1 MFKGKMKLIL
11 ATSVLAVSLMLA
23 GCGGG
28 SSDKKE
34 TAKPAAGKTT
44 VLKVSF
50 NQSDQHPQF
59 VALTEMSK
67 KLEEQTKGAYK
78 LDIQPNELLGNQKDS
93 FELVQAGTIQMAL
106 VGNPIVEA
114 INKDF
119 GAIGLPYVY
128 DSQAHQRKVFT
139 SGILKEL
146 FATTEKHGI
155 NVLGAFTAGARSV
168 YTDKEIKTPA
178 DLKGYKIR
186 VMQSPT
192 MIKMLNLMGG
202 TGTPMGQGEVYTAIQ
217 QNTINGGENNEI
229 TYADLKHYEVSK
241 VFSYTRHLMVPDL
254 IIINSKTY
262 KDMPAD
268 VRAIFDK
275 LMVETINNE
284 FDLWDKQIESAKKV
298 AMDKGA
304 KFVEVDIKPFQ
315 DNCAPLAEEIVQVSP
330 MAKKVYESVRAAAK

>member
-1 MFKGKMKLIL
+1 MFKGKAKLVFAASAL
-11 ATSVLAVSLMLA
+11 ALSMLVT
-23 GCGGG
+23 GCGG
-28 SSDKKE
+28 DKKDA
-34 TAKPAAGKTT
+34 AKPEQGKTT

-50 NQSDQHPQF
+50 NQSDKHPQF

-93 FELVQAGTIQMAL
+93 FELVQAGTIQMAV
-106 VGNPIVEA
+106 VGNPIVEVV
-114 INKDF
+114 NKDF
-119 GAIGLPYVY
+119 AAIGLPYVY

-139 SGILKEL
+139 SGILKDL
-146 FATTEKHGI
+146 FASTEKNNF

-168 YTDKEIKTPA
+168 YTDKEIKTPD

-192 MIKMLNLMGG
+192 MIKMLNAMGG
-202 TGTPMGQGEVYTAIQ
+202 VGTPMGQGEVYTAIQ
-217 QNTINGGENNEI
+217 QKTINGGENNEI
-229 TYADLKHYEVSK
+229 TYADLKHYEVAK
-241 VFSYTRHLMVPDL
+241 VFSNTRHLMVPDL

-268 VRAIFDK
+268 VRATFDK
-275 LMVETINNE
+275 LMAETVNRE
-284 FDLWDKQIESAKKV
+284 FDLWDQQIETAKKV

-315 DNCAPLAEEIVQVSP
+315 ANCAPLAEEVTKSSP
-330 MAKKVYESVRAAAK
+330 TAKKVYDSIRAAAKQ